1 MCKLISLAIVLSG
14 SLITTATF
22 AVNLVEVYQQ
32 AATSDPKFKAARA
45 AWLADRESL
54 AISKS
59 ALLPQLSGSATLSR
73 TRNEQE
79 TVRGDSNYFNN
90 NSGYSLTLTQPI
102 FNFSNWSSSSNSQ
115 KSRSN
120 FSRSKRGAITTCGPN
135 IF

>member
-73 TRNEQE
+73 TRNE
-79 TVRGDSNYFNN
+79 
-90 NSGYSLTLTQPI
+90 
-102 FNFSNWSSSSNSQ
+102 
-115 KSRSN
+115 
-120 FSRSKRGAITTCGPN
+120 
-135 IF
+135 